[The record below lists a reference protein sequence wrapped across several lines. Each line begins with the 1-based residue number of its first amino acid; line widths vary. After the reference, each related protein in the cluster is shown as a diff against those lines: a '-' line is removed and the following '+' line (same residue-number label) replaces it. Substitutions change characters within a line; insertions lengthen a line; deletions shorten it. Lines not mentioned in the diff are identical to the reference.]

1 MVPPTTM
8 SNPGMLMKIE
18 KVPPI
23 RIEILTRIVPP
34 TRPITVAISIESV
47 PEYYKCE
54 SDI

>member
-23 RIEILTRIVPP
+23 IIETTTRIVPP
-34 TRPITVAISIESV
+34 SRPIIVAISIWSV
-47 PEYYKCE
+47 PEYYMGQ
-54 SDI
+54 IRH